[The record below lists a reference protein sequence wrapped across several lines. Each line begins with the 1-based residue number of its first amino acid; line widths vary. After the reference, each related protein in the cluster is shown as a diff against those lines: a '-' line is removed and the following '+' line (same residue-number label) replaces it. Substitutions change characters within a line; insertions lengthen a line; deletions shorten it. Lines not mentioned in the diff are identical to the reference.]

1 MRKVLP
7 SNPTRTRYVLRA
19 STDHSLAL
27 TTQGHNSSGCKHV
40 LLDEKSFPSPPFQCL
55 SLSNKLRMVP
65 GVFDRNRLRLLVF
78 QVGGT
83 MYNTGR
89 HVSLR
94 LDKEHLVNISG
105 GPMTYSHRLEEIR
118 LHFGSED
125 GQGSEHL
132 LNGQAFSGEVRG
144 PPHAAKSAQTLGTAS
159 SERLKRR
166 ESVAN
171 VGDYTSSR
179 CTKQGKSISYKRAD
193 TVKHWL
199 LYLFQQEQSCH
210 RVDSQAFSSTAHAR

>member
-1 MRKVLP
+1 MSVTYKCCAV
-7 SNPTRTRYVLRA
+7 
-19 STDHSLAL
+19 
-27 TTQGHNSSGCKHV
+27 
-40 LLDEKSFPSPPFQCL
+40 
-55 SLSNKLRMVP
+55 
-65 GVFDRNRLRLLVF
+65 LVF

-132 LNGQAFSGEVRG
+132 LNGQAFSGEVCSRPLSVCI
-144 PPHAAKSAQTLGTAS
+144 PP
-159 SERLKRR
+159 
-166 ESVAN
+166 
-171 VGDYTSSR
+171 
-179 CTKQGKSISYKRAD
+179 
-193 TVKHWL
+193 
-199 LYLFQQEQSCH
+199 
-210 RVDSQAFSSTAHAR
+210 

>member
-1 MRKVLP
+1 MKSRGWDSGSDFLFFFLVKNSRAKRKSIEGLVVLF
-7 SNPTRTRYVLRA
+7 RV
-19 STDHSLAL
+19 
-27 TTQGHNSSGCKHV
+27 
-40 LLDEKSFPSPPFQCL
+40 
-55 SLSNKLRMVP
+55 
-65 GVFDRNRLRLLVF
+65 

-132 LNGQAFSGEVRG
+132 LNGQAFSGEVSRDASPAPRRCG
-144 PPHAAKSAQTLGTAS
+144 RVSAENVNAAKLSVWCWQ
-159 SERLKRR
+159 LK
-166 ESVAN
+166 
-171 VGDYTSSR
+171 
-179 CTKQGKSISYKRAD
+179 
-193 TVKHWL
+193 L
-199 LYLFQQEQSCH
+199 
-210 RVDSQAFSSTAHAR
+210 TAHKSPRYEIIVKKKY

>member
-1 MRKVLP
+1 
-7 SNPTRTRYVLRA
+7 
-19 STDHSLAL
+19 
-27 TTQGHNSSGCKHV
+27 
-40 LLDEKSFPSPPFQCL
+40 
-55 SLSNKLRMVP
+55 
-65 GVFDRNRLRLLVF
+65 
-78 QVGGT
+78 

-144 PPHAAKSAQTLGTAS
+144 APSTRRANEPVQKEPEESDGGFFVYFNRNKVVSELPVKPLAPLRTHA
-159 SERLKRR
+159 
-166 ESVAN
+166 
-171 VGDYTSSR
+171 
-179 CTKQGKSISYKRAD
+179 GK
-193 TVKHWL
+193 
-199 LYLFQQEQSCH
+199 
-210 RVDSQAFSSTAHAR
+210 

>member
-1 MRKVLP
+1 MCFDKIFIYLGFNQTY
-7 SNPTRTRYVLRA
+7 SYSEYFK
-19 STDHSLAL
+19 STVVKWA
-27 TTQGHNSSGCKHV
+27 GRNSSANTV
-40 LLDEKSFPSPPFQCL
+40 VYTFIRL
-55 SLSNKLRMVP
+55 SLCHSVIFCSWFFL
-65 GVFDRNRLRLLVF
+65 F

-132 LNGQAFSGEVRG
+132 LNGQAFSGEVCNE
-144 PPHAAKSAQTLGTAS
+144 HT
-159 SERLKRR
+159 
-166 ESVAN
+166 
-171 VGDYTSSR
+171 
-179 CTKQGKSISYKRAD
+179 
-193 TVKHWL
+193 
-199 LYLFQQEQSCH
+199 
-210 RVDSQAFSSTAHAR
+210 